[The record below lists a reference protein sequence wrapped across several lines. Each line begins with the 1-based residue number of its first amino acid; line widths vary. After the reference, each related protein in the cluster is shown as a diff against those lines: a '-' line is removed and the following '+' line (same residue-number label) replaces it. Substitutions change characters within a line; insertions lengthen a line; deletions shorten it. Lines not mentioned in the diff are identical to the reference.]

1 MRSNGIEAKV
11 GRNRN
16 SPPKRVRSCRGVRS
30 SCRTSATSAV
40 VGRGPGGRSSS
51 ATLGEAGEPFGLED
65 VGDGDRAER
74 APLVVQRAADVVDRE
89 VLLAQ
94 LDDPIAEGIGL
105 GGGMRPLGRGDEE
118 GTFGIPAELV
128 DEDAE
133 AARGVAEAA
142 CRLDPREPL
151 DEVGPQR
158 LVLPVGGVGRFGEPA
173 GEVR

>member
-1 MRSNGIEAKV
+1 MGKS
-11 GRNRN
+11 
-16 SPPKRVRSCRGVRS
+16 
-30 SCRTSATSAV
+30 
-40 VGRGPGGRSSS
+40 
-51 ATLGEAGEPFGLED
+51 GEPFGLED
-65 VGDGDRAER
+65 LGDGDRAER

-118 GTFGIPAELV
+118 GALGIPAELV